1 MEEEAIRVIVQ
12 EAIAKLKKRDER
24 RNKKFRGQNKKLNEI
39 QAAKDKKKLKKQIVE
54 MERMLDD
61 RAV

>member
-1 MEEEAIRVIVQ
+1 M
-12 EAIAKLKKRDER
+12 KKVREQ
-24 RNKKFRGQNKKLNEI
+24 NKQKKKLNEI
-39 QAAKDKKKLKKQIVE
+39 QAAKDENQKINKKQMVE